1 MAYTQRIVGALQG
14 LERGGSRCGRR
25 VRRRMKAVEV
35 RLWLRPDGFSVGRD
49 PVCKD
54 RRQER
59 MQSFQAHGGLGV
71 SIKQ

>member
-1 MAYTQRIVGALQG
+1 MVYTQRTVGALQG

-25 VRRRMKAVEV
+25 VRRRMKAVG
-35 RLWLRPDGFSVGRD
+35 LWLRPDGFSVGRD